1 MTIDQGGARESVDPR
16 WSRWVGGPR
25 WSPGALRLEVKLR
38 DPQTMAELMTGKPQ
52 VDPCSWVEQL
62 EETRV

>member
-1 MTIDQGGARESVDPR
+1 MGRRAEEES
-16 WSRWVGGPR
+16 
-25 WSPGALRLEVKLR
+25 GALRLDVELR
-38 DPQTMAELMTGKPQ
+38 DPQTTAELMTGKPQ